1 MAKKTDEKQ
10 KPMQQLFVYAGGYR
24 YLTMASW
31 VLAVIS
37 AFMAL
42 VPFYFIWRLIQEVLR
57 VAPDMGKAQNL
68 SSYGW
73 SAVGFALLSMLIYI
87 GALLCSHLSAFRIQA
102 NMRSTLMRHILSLP
116 LGFMDDE
123 GSGKIRKIVNE
134 YHRGDGDVCGTPAAG

>member
-42 VPFYFIWRLIQEVLR
+42 VLY
-57 VAPDMGKAQNL
+57 
-68 SSYGW
+68 
-73 SAVGFALLSMLIYI
+73 
-87 GALLCSHLSAFRIQA
+87 HLVF
-102 NMRSTLMRHILSLP
+102 
-116 LGFMDDE
+116 
-123 GSGKIRKIVNE
+123 SGCQR
-134 YHRGDGDVCGTPAAG
+134 YRARQL

>member
-73 SAVGFALLSMLIYI
+73 SAVFP
-87 GALLCSHLSAFRIQA
+87 
-102 NMRSTLMRHILSLP
+102 T
-116 LGFMDDE
+116 
-123 GSGKIRKIVNE
+123 
-134 YHRGDGDVCGTPAAG
+134 YHRIYPVPETLWHTNNLRFFLLVPGFEFVLAYFTSLCEGEYG